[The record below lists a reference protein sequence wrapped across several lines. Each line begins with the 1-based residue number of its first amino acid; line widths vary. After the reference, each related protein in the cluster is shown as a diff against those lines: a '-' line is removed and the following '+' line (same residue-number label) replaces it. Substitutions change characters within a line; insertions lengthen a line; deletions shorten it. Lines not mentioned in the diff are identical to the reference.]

1 MKKNTRTIVIFGILG
16 FLIILLYVLYFHT
29 SYFDILK

>member
-1 MKKNTRTIVIFGILG
+1 MKKNTRSILIFGTLG
-16 FLIILLYVLYFHT
+16 FLLILLYVLYFHT